1 MSAWIGGG
9 ISGQELYDYL
19 FYGKIPAAMAVAI
32 SEQSNED
39 NTEMITSDAKEIKT
53 DSNIQNVI
61 FLPQNDVKTAERA
74 LIVPESP

>member
-1 MSAWIGGG
+1 
-9 ISGQELYDYL
+9 
-19 FYGKIPAAMAVAI
+19 
-32 SEQSNED
+32 
-39 NTEMITSDAKEIKT
+39 MITSDAKEIKT